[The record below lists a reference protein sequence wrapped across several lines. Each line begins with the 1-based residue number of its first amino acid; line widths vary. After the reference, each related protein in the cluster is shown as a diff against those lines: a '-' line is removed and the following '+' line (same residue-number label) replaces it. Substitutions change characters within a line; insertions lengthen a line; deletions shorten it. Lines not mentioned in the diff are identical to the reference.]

1 MCFSGNIIVE
11 PSIHLHHMPDK
22 GLQCSLLL
30 HIAAEDH
37 IVELSAHGEDTF
49 RQSSDYDKTPTHI
62 FERRRKNPSGL
73 TQFQPTTDEL
83 VNEAGS
89 SADHSRI
96 IQSE

>member
-30 HIAAEDH
+30 HIADEDH

-62 FERRRKNPSGL
+62 FERRRKKSIEP
-73 TQFQPTTDEL
+73 TDEL
-83 VNEAGS
+83 VNKAGS
-89 SADHSRI
+89 SAEHSRI